1 MQVGLH
7 LKNLFVLIYPK
18 SRSRSCDY
26 LCKLFKEREWGGGEG
41 ENHSLTE
48 FIMMNDSSDK
58 CRKFFP
64 LIHEYFGD
72 VRLF

>member
-1 MQVGLH
+1 MTTYA
-7 LKNLFVLIYPK
+7 NC
-18 SRSRSCDY
+18 SR
-26 LCKLFKEREWGGGEG
+26 RESGGGGEGEG

-48 FIMMNDSSDK
+48 LIMMNDSSDK

>member
-1 MQVGLH
+1 MTTYA
-7 LKNLFVLIYPK
+7 NC
-18 SRSRSCDY
+18 SR
-26 LCKLFKEREWGGGEG
+26 RESGGGGEG

-48 FIMMNDSSDK
+48 LIMMNDISDK

>member
-1 MQVGLH
+1 MQIVQG
-7 LKNLFVLIYPK
+7 
-18 SRSRSCDY
+18 
-26 LCKLFKEREWGGGEG
+26 ERAGGGGEGEG

-48 FIMMNDSSDK
+48 LIMMNDSSDK

-64 LIHEYFGD
+64 LIHENFGD

>member
-1 MQVGLH
+1 MQKLQHAQWPRTRQFVGETG
-7 LKNLFVLIYPK
+7 KITSVI
-18 SRSRSCDY
+18 
-26 LCKLFKEREWGGGEG
+26 GEG
-41 ENHSLTE
+41 GNHSLTE
-48 FIMMNDSSDK
+48 LIMMNDSSDK

>member
-1 MQVGLH
+1 MTTYA
-7 LKNLFVLIYPK
+7 NC
-18 SRSRSCDY
+18 SR
-26 LCKLFKEREWGGGEG
+26 RESGGGEG

>member
-1 MQVGLH
+1 M
-7 LKNLFVLIYPK
+7 
-18 SRSRSCDY
+18 
-26 LCKLFKEREWGGGEG
+26 GGGEG

-48 FIMMNDSSDK
+48 LIMMNDSSDK
-58 CRKFFP
+58 CIKFFP

>member
-1 MQVGLH
+1 MQIVQG
-7 LKNLFVLIYPK
+7 
-18 SRSRSCDY
+18 
-26 LCKLFKEREWGGGEG
+26 ERVGGEG

-48 FIMMNDSSDK
+48 LIMMNDSSDK

-72 VRLF
+72 VRLFLNFFLEIYH

>member
-26 LCKLFKEREWGGGEG
+26 LYKLFKERGGG
-41 ENHSLTE
+41 NHSLTE
-48 FIMMNDSSDK
+48 LIMMNDSSDK

>member
-1 MQVGLH
+1 MTTYA
-7 LKNLFVLIYPK
+7 NC
-18 SRSRSCDY
+18 SR
-26 LCKLFKEREWGGGEG
+26 RESGGGGGG

-48 FIMMNDSSDK
+48 LITMNDSSDK